1 MLPARSGSARA
12 RSRASALALVS
23 FATQQVDCLRPVLDM
38 AGKNNVVAAV
48 PSTARIGPLTANG
61 TNGNHS
67 GNGHGIFSRALRW
80 LRREP
85 PENVIVLGNQKS
97 GTTVIAAL
105 LSQCLG
111 TSVTLDFPA
120 EIRNLLH
127 PRIWAGELD
136 FKEMVRANRK
146 EFSRGVVKDAT
157 LSLFFP
163 QTARHF
169 PRSRF
174 VMVMRDP
181 RDNLRSILN
190 RLKLRGDLPDLS
202 PEVMAGM
209 IPAWR
214 LIVDGRWLGLRGENY
229 IERLAARW
237 DLIASTYLT
246 HANRMILIKY
256 DDFVKDKARAI
267 ERLARALGREPRHD
281 ISDKVDVQYQS
292 RGDRDV
298 KWTEFFG
305 PDNLARIERVC
316 ADRMAALGYAR
327 DSSRTGDSRSV

>member
-1 MLPARSGSARA
+1 MGQQNGPGGIVSGFDQRPPATPNRTNRRHSPTSEGIL
-12 RSRASALALVS
+12 SRAV
-23 FATQQVDCLRPVLDM
+23 
-38 AGKNNVVAAV
+38 
-48 PSTARIGPLTANG
+48 
-61 TNGNHS
+61 
-67 GNGHGIFSRALRW
+67 RW

-97 GTTVIAAL
+97 GTTVVAAL

-120 EIRNLLH
+120 EIRDLLH
-127 PRIWAGELD
+127 PRIWSGELD
-136 FKEMVRANRK
+136 FSELVRANRK

-163 QTARHF
+163 QTAQHF
-169 PRSRF
+169 PRSQF

-190 RLKLRGDLPDLS
+190 RLKLPGNLPDLP
-202 PEVMAGM
+202 PEVMAEM
-209 IPAWR
+209 IPAWK
-214 LIVDGRWLGLRGENY
+214 LIVDGRWLGLKGDNY

-246 HANRMILIKY
+246 HATRMVLIKY
-256 DDFVKDKARAI
+256 DNFVKDKAGAI
-267 ERLARALGREPRHD
+267 AQLARALGREPRHD

-298 KWTEFFG
+298 RWLDFFG
-305 PDNLARIERVC
+305 RDNLGRIERIC
-316 ADRMAALGYAR
+316 RERMSALGYAPL
-327 DSSRTGDSRSV
+327 V